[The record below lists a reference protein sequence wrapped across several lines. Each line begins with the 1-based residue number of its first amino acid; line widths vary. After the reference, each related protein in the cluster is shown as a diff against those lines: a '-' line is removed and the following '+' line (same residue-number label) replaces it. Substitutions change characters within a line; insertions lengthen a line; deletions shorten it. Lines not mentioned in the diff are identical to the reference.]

1 MISYFGACRH
11 QYIMVQGMPLFGPQV
26 ACCDLGT
33 PAVCVW
39 QIFRVWHVAWQ
50 VLFDQQSPRDR
61 DCNCKKDKKRNTTP
75 MLPNTSELVGC
86 PILPG
91 RSCPKMSQVAID
103 SPSTTWWCFT
113 HLLCCS
119 GCGLEICF
127 FTNGSTRSL
136 SIQQMFFLIWIK
148 NSTLYCGWN
157 NFSLQVYL
165 FASRTMPLS
174 RANLRYVGL
183 WTSLKSS

>member
-1 MISYFGACRH
+1 MGVTATTTKIDHRTILYYTILYYTLLYYTILYYTILYVMISYFGACRH

-103 SPSTTWWCFT
+103 SPSTTW
-113 HLLCCS
+113 
-119 GCGLEICF
+119 
-127 FTNGSTRSL
+127 
-136 SIQQMFFLIWIK
+136 
-148 NSTLYCGWN
+148 
-157 NFSLQVYL
+157 
-165 FASRTMPLS
+165 
-174 RANLRYVGL
+174 
-183 WTSLKSS
+183 